1 MTKENIK
8 EQVMGSMPVKTA
20 GSGNVRGSGVKTKL
34 NPGKVTPQSQIRK
47 IDPKQFDNRSAA
59 VTTNTP
65 SGGSLKAGSFGIS
78 QAGRQQ
84 AAANRA
90 EFKAKVDAVKS
101 SENKPVVSST
111 TKQGKPRTKAQMMAA
126 KRIASGKT
134 IADVKKS
141 NTDAMRARAAKRFAD
156 FKAKREAKR
165 LERMKKG
172 TKMSHKDPDAYRDF
186 ETDFRDGVR
195 IKTKPSRYTKQWEKY
210 FPNAKS
216 LRQKSRKTGVP
227 LDILE
232 KVNEK
237 GMAAWRTGHRP
248 GANIHQWGYARVH
261 SFLVKGKTFYTTD
274 RKLALRAMKNKK
286 AKKWLF

>member
-1 MTKENIK
+1 MYSQIYNPKTKRNVNISGKIGRTVLLNYLNQLGGETKKDILEKSEIYAPERYFSGLTKE
-8 EQVMGSMPVKTA
+8 E
-20 GSGNVRGSGVKTKL
+20 TK
-34 NPGKVTPQSQIRK
+34 
-47 IDPKQFDNRSAA
+47 
-59 VTTNTP
+59 
-65 SGGSLKAGSFGIS
+65 
-78 QAGRQQ
+78 
-84 AAANRA
+84 
-90 EFKAKVDAVKS
+90 
-101 SENKPVVSST
+101 
-111 TKQGKPRTKAQMMAA
+111 
-126 KRIASGKT
+126 
-134 IADVKKS
+134 
-141 NTDAMRARAAKRFAD
+141 
-156 FKAKREAKR
+156 KR

-195 IKTKPSRYTKQWEKY
+195 IKTRPSRYTKQWEKY

-227 LDILE
+227 LNILE

-286 AKKWLF
+286 AKKWFDSIEGLCDGSRNKNKNNWCKSACKRIRCYD